1 MKSLRNQSDCTRCC
15 STATT
20 PRPAPP
26 ASSPPSPPPPST
38 SHSTQR
44 LRLSTQTANL
54 RCSSCLDAPP
64 THLPRC
70 HLPATATAFAAKQCP
85 LAEPNTSPRCAKK
98 AGGRQQGLRP
108 RKKKEGLSL
117 KRSTARSERVPHR
130 CTPSSIAGLPRD
142 KKARRRLR
150 RSLGVLRSACDVE
163 SRIGHPGSEMCAGSM
178 WCGRRSTPCLAH
190 ALSTRTIRSTCT
202 ASVERRLDVGRVN
215 TTEFLANL
223 VRRQQLGEEHGH
235 VPKPRAKVDHDDP
248 RTSLQ
253 LHRLRLEPRT
263 LQHRRRLS
271 EFLCQPAATP
281 HPVPQRLAAPEARPP
296 ASGDRAALV

>member
-190 ALSTRTIRSTCT
+190 ALSTRTIRSTLSGGSSSERNMAMYPNPEQRSITTTRAPPSNFTDC
-202 ASVERRLDVGRVN
+202 ASSLARSSTGAASASSFANRLPRRIRFHSALRPQKRV
-215 TTEFLANL
+215 
-223 VRRQQLGEEHGH
+223 RQ
-235 VPKPRAKVDHDDP
+235 
-248 RTSLQ
+248 
-253 LHRLRLEPRT
+253 
-263 LQHRRRLS
+263 
-271 EFLCQPAATP
+271 
-281 HPVPQRLAAPEARPP
+281 
-296 ASGDRAALV
+296 RAAIAQHSSSSAPCVA